1 MQDKKLDCMI
11 ATIFTIYGHS
21 LTSEMVKAWKLVL
34 EEYDM
39 DILSYAFKHFLKTRV
54 YSSIPLPAEIC
65 VICEKMLESIRKDYT
80 ILKQSIT
87 VPEHLVTGTGFNAK
101 IETNAIYQ
109 EECKRLYQV
118 AKNKN
123 LSNSKKLSYN

>member
-1 MQDKKLDCMI
+1 MVT
-11 ATIFTIYGHS
+11 TIFTVYGHS
-21 LTSEMVKAWKLVL
+21 LTDEMMNAWYSVL
-34 EEYDM
+34 CDYDM

-54 YSSIPLPAEIC
+54 YSSMPVPAEIC
-65 VICEKMLESIRKDYT
+65 VICEEMLENIRKDYS

-87 VPEHLVTGTGFNAK
+87 VPEHIVTGIGLDAT
-101 IETNAIYQ
+101 IITNEAYKKQ
-109 EECKRLYQV
+109 SRELYHI